1 MGKFKKKP
9 AIPLK
14 DQGFIFRDVGSKT
27 NYGVFHKDRDE
38 GKTLVCWMSKPN
50 VKSED
55 LEPGK
60 FKIALDENLKYRIKE
75 NAD

>member
-27 NYGVFHKDRDE
+27 NYGVFHKDRDQ
-38 GKTLVCWMSKPN
+38 GKVLICWMSKICVP
-50 VKSED
+50 SED

-60 FKIALDENLKYRIKE
+60 FKIALDENLKYRIQ
-75 NAD
+75 

>member
-27 NYGVFHKDRDE
+27 NYGVFHKDRDQ
-38 GKTLVCWMSKPN
+38 GKTIVCWMPKSCVP
-50 VKSED
+50 SED

-60 FKIALDENLKYRIKE
+60 FTVALDKNLKYRIQE
-75 NAD
+75 